1 MKNQAL
7 QASSPVELAALE
19 LAISV
24 RSRRAQVNVAR
35 LQGLDE
41 IGDPHA
47 LGIRADIDDEL
58 MRDGNASD
66 MV

>member
-1 MKNQAL
+1 
-7 QASSPVELAALE
+7 
-19 LAISV
+19 
-24 RSRRAQVNVAR
+24 

-47 LGIRADIDDEL
+47 LGIRTDVGAEL